1 MRKPIVEIGSKR
13 GNETAEAALGR
24 LRRIIEAG
32 PFPLYSRLPPERELS
47 AQLNVSRAR
56 LRVALEALEAEG
68 LIWRHVGKGTFIGG
82 SPPPANMPT
91 MLDPTH
97 VSPKELIEARLVIEP
112 AVAAFAASTAR
123 PGDIKKIRHCAARRE
138 VATDSEAYNLWD
150 RNFHRAIADASQNPV
165 FISLFDRL
173 NVLRSAPSYK
183 RDPMQEPYRSISARE
198 HREIVDSIAERN
210 PIAAFNSMRSHIAS
224 VQASFYSWSDMEL
237 GGGAVRVERS

>member
-1 MRKPIVEIGSKR
+1 MRKPIVKIGSR
-13 GNETAEAALGR
+13 RPNETTEAALIR
-24 LRRIIEAG
+24 LRRVIETG

-56 LRVALEALEAEG
+56 LRNALENLEAEG

-82 SPPPANMPT
+82 GPPPASMPT
-91 MLDPTH
+91 MLDPTQ

-112 AVAAFAASTAR
+112 AVAAFVASTA
-123 PGDIKKIRHCAARRE
+123 GSDDIKKMRHCAARRE
-138 VATDSEAYNLWD
+138 TATNSEAYNLWD

-165 FISLFDRL
+165 FISLFERL

-198 HREIVDSIAERN
+198 HRDIVESIAARN
-210 PIAAFNSMRSHIAS
+210 PIAAFNSMRAHIAS

-237 GGGAVRVERS
+237 DAGPVRVEK